1 MPIIYTTDDID
12 TIRSHGFEIYLPND
26 VLENIKKLTSHVG
39 SPDYI
44 KTPVFKKFDVG
55 KKINNPS
62 SLKKDKNSKK
72 NSAID
77 AAEWSAIK
85 TNKPINNETKGVIDT
100 QIENI
105 ICYLNKMSDKN
116 YGDMCQKIVN
126 IMDDMIANE
135 MNSEDMLRL
144 STKIFDIAS
153 ANRFYSKIYADLYS
167 VLSCKY
173 EVMKSI
179 FQQNFQ
185 NFTELFNVIEYV
197 DPNVDYDK
205 FCDVNKRNEKR
216 KALAL
221 FYVNLMKNDVVTKS
235 QIVDITRNLMSQF
248 YAYISMDGKTNEV
261 DELCEIIA
269 ILYNKELYKD
279 SSIKYDLI
287 EGHTINEVVEKV
299 SKSKV
304 KDFKSLTNKSLFKF
318 MDVNDV

>member
-1 MPIIYTTDDID
+1 MTIIYTIEDINK
-12 TIRSHGFEIYLPND
+12 IRSNGFEIILPTH

-44 KTPVFKKFDVG
+44 KTPVFKKFDVV
-55 KKINNPS
+55 KKNSNTG
-62 SLKKDKNSKK
+62 SLKRDKNSK
-72 NSAID
+72 NIRTID
-77 AAEWSAIK
+77 SEEWSALK
-85 TNKPINNETKGVIDT
+85 TNKPINNETKGVVDT

-116 YGDMCQKIVN
+116 YGDMCKKIIN

-167 VLSCKY
+167 TLSNKY
-173 EVMKSI
+173 EIMKSI
-179 FQQNFQ
+179 FQQNVQ

-216 KALAL
+216 KALAM
-221 FYVNLMKNDVVTKS
+221 FYVNLMKNNVVSKS

-279 SSIKYDLI
+279 STIKYDLI
-287 EGHTINEVVEKV
+287 EGHTINSVVEKV
-299 SKSKV
+299 SNSKV

-318 MDVNDV
+318 MDINEV